1 MTDARIGTELAG
13 YRLERLIGRGGMG
26 EVYLATQS
34 FPERRVAVKVLA
46 RELAEDGDFRER
58 FIRESNAAASTEHP
72 NIVPIYGAGEHDGV
86 LYLAMRYVEGVDLGT
101 LIARDG
107 PLDPTRAVRIV
118 TQVAAALDAAHR
130 RGLVHRDVK
139 PGNILIA
146 EGPGADDQ
154 TYLSDFGLIRRSAL
168 DTGLTKTGQFM
179 GSIDYCAPE
188 QIRGDPIDERADIYS
203 LGCVLFESL
212 TGERPFARPTEVAT
226 LYGHLEAPPPSAVER
241 RSELPKGVDAVI
253 AKAMAKR
260 PDDRY
265 MTAGE
270 LATAARRDLGISS
283 DEHPVQG
290 SAAPQRPR
298 RRGALLAGATLLV
311 LGLAAVVWA
320 VSRNSP
326 ELKPTGPSLSA
337 VRIDPDTDRVVGS
350 ARDVFNGVAAVAGEG
365 ALWVVS
371 SEGVTKRNE
380 TTGAVE
386 TVIQVDDPLAIH
398 DAFGAIWVGTHAGAK
413 ATVVKIDPAID
424 EVVGTVDVSQP
435 LAIGRLSLAD
445 GEGAV
450 WALDGEGN
458 LTKIEPLSGKAVARF
473 AVGAGTGLA
482 VGAGTVWVADNLHD
496 AVSKLDP
503 ETGDVLDTIE
513 LASAPDVIAFLDGK
527 LWAVDSGAA
536 TVTTIDPSTLQPGRS
551 IGVARGPVA
560 IAGGLGSVWIAG
572 VGALTRIDQLS
583 GDAREISVNIES
595 FTVTVDSRTGAVWL
609 IRRPPGQAYGA

>member
-13 YRLERLIGRGGMG
+13 YRIERLLGRGGMG

-46 RELAEDGDFRER
+46 HELAEDADFRER

-101 LIARDG
+101 LIAREG
-107 PLDPTRAVRIV
+107 PLTAARTARIV

-168 DTGLTKTGQFM
+168 DTGLTRTGQFM

-188 QIRGDPIDERADIYS
+188 QIRGDPVDERADIYS
-203 LGCVLFESL
+203 LGCVLFECL

-241 RSELPKGVDAVI
+241 RPELPIGVDAVI

-265 MTAGE
+265 ATAGE
-270 LATAARRDLGISS
+270 MASAARRALGISS
-283 DEHPVQG
+283 DEHPVQEP
-290 SAAPQRPR
+290 ARPQRPR
-298 RRGALLAGATLLV
+298 RRRALLVGAAVLV
-311 LGLAAVVWA
+311 LGVAAIVWA
-320 VSRNSP
+320 GSRNA
-326 ELKPTGPSLSA
+326 PTPNPAGPSLSA

-350 ARDVFNGVAAVAGEG
+350 ARDVFNGVDAVAGEG

-371 SEGVTKRNE
+371 SAGVTKRNE
-380 TTGAVE
+380 TSGDVE

-424 EVVGTVDVSQP
+424 EVTATVDVSQP

-445 GEGAV
+445 GVGAV

-482 VGAGTVWVADNLHD
+482 VGEGAVWVADNLHD
-496 AVSKLDP
+496 AISKLDP
-503 ETGDVLDTIE
+503 ETGEVLATIE

-536 TVTTIDPSTLQPGRS
+536 TVTTIDVSTLQPGRS
-551 IGVARGPVA
+551 IGVARGPIA
-560 IAGGLGSVWIAG
+560 IAGGLGSVWVAAA
-572 VGALTRIDQLS
+572 GALTRIDPLS
-583 GDAREISVNIES
+583 EDTREIPVDMQS
-595 FTVTVDSRTGAVWL
+595 FTVTVDPRTRDVWL
-609 IRRPPGQAYGA
+609 IRRPPGPAAYG